1 MSDVKAE
8 RIRSCVL
15 ESLVGLYLRLNGY
28 FLISNY
34 LLHRA
39 WTESHDG
46 LRAEIDHLA
55 VRFPY
60 QREILLDGWTQKN
73 DEQLILPPDKP
84 FVDFIIAEVK
94 EPSVEFNEPIE
105 GAQGQQNLCDVIE
118 MLGFNEQGGANVEA
132 YKIGE
137 ILHEQVKAKSWR
149 DFPTYEDATQKVSI
163 RMIVFAREKSKRS
176 QERRFINLEHV
187 FEVTRERVREGYA
200 CRGYTRDDRFSPW
213 RGLVK
218 KLLFALDETRTR
230 QHRDLEEFVQHVMG
244 LGVEGSC

>member
-1 MSDVKAE
+1 MSAVKAE

-28 FLISNY
+28 LLISNY

-60 QREILLDGWTQKN
+60 QREVLLDGWIQKN
-73 DEQLILPPDKP
+73 DEQLILPLDKP

-105 GAQGQQNLCDVIE
+105 RKQGQQNLCDVIE
-118 MLGFNEQGGANVEA
+118 MLGFKEQEGANVDA
-132 YKIGE
+132 CKIAE
-137 ILHEQVKAKSWR
+137 MLHGQVR
-149 DFPTYEDATQKVSI
+149 
-163 RMIVFAREKSKRS
+163 ARS
-176 QERRFINLEHV
+176 
-187 FEVTRERVREGYA
+187 
-200 CRGYTRDDRFSPW
+200 
-213 RGLVK
+213 
-218 KLLFALDETRTR
+218 
-230 QHRDLEEFVQHVMG
+230 
-244 LGVEGSC
+244 

>member
-1 MSDVKAE
+1 MSAVKAE
-8 RIRSCVL
+8 RIRSCVF

-60 QREILLDGWTQKN
+60 QREVLLDGWIQKN
-73 DEQLILPPDKP
+73 DEQLILPLDKS

-105 GAQGQQNLCDVIE
+105 GKQGQQNLCDVIE
-118 MLGFNEQGGANVEA
+118 MLGFDEQEGANVKA
-132 YKIGE
+132 CKIAE
-137 ILHEQVKAKSWR
+137 MLHGQVRAKSWQ
-149 DFPTYEDATQKVSI
+149 DFPTYEDAAQKVSI

-176 QERRFINLEHV
+176 QERRFISLEHV
-187 FEVTRERVREGYA
+187 LKVTRERVSEGYA
-200 CRGYTRDDRFSPW
+200 CRGYTRDERFSAW
-213 RGLVK
+213 RGLGK
-218 KLLFALDETRTR
+218 KLLFALDEARAS
-230 QHRDLEEFVQHVMG
+230 QHRDLDEFIQHVMG